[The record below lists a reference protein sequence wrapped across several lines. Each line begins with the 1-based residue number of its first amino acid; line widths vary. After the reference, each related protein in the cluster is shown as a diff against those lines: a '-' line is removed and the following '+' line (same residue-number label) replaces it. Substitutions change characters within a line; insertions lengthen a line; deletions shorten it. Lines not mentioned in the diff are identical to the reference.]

1 MEENTKNAR
10 VTIRE
15 EILVD
20 WESIYYTV
28 KNGKMPFSVGD
39 TITGELKDG
48 REFTVEVAAINPYE
62 QNTVALVFKDI
73 VDYHCMNKE
82 RANKGGW
89 RDSDMRKWLNEEF
102 IELLPDDLREVI
114 KERTIVQKQDGVEIV
129 STDKLWL
136 PSRTEVCG
144 GDYLTNVG
152 DVQFDL
158 FKDKRNRAKCDSGSS
173 AWWWGRSPYY
183 RNYNYFCSVSTYGG
197 ACYRNA
203 SSSGGVAPAFI
214 L

>member
-1 MEENTKNAR
+1 MGENKKNAR
-10 VTIRE
+10 ITGRE

-62 QNTVALVFKDI
+62 ENTVVLVFKDI

-82 RANKGGW
+82 WTNKGGW
-89 RDSDMRKWLNEEF
+89 RDSNMRKWLNEEF

-114 KERTIVQKQDGVEIV
+114 KERTIVQKQDGVELM

-136 PSRTEVCG
+136 PSRTEVF
-144 GDYLTNVG
+144 GDDYPTDVG

-158 FKDKRNRAKCDSGSS
+158 FKDQRKRVKSNSGSS
-173 AWWWGRSPYY
+173 AWWWVRSPYY
-183 RNYNYFCSVSTYGG
+183 NISYYFCYVGYSGSAHDYGDG
-197 ACYRNA
+197 Y
-203 SSSGGVAPAFI
+203 SGGVVPAFVI
-214 L
+214 

>member
-1 MEENTKNAR
+1 MGENKKNVR
-10 VTIRE
+10 ITRRE

-39 TITGELKDG
+39 TITGELKDS

-73 VDYHCMNKE
+73 VDYNCMNKE
-82 RANKGGW
+82 RTNKGGW

-114 KERTIVQKQDGVEIV
+114 KERTIVQKQDGVELM

-136 PSRTEVCG
+136 PSHTEVF
-144 GDYLTNVG
+144 GDDYPTDVG

-158 FKDKRNRAKCDSGSS
+158 FKDQRKKVKSNSGSS
-173 AWWWGRSPYY
+173 AWRWGRSPSYDD
-183 RNYNYFCSVSTYGG
+183 YNFFCYVTTNGDATDRRAYL
-197 ACYRNA
+197 
-203 SSSGGVAPAFI
+203 SGGVAPAFVI
-214 L
+214 